1 MLTTEDKG
9 KGEPEFVLAESD
21 FVSSLLQ
28 LTSPPPP
35 PDYFHSHIFLPH
47 SSNLLECH

>member
-28 LTSPPPP
+28 LTSSP